1 MNKKHC
7 IDNRDTCGTIT
18 MSSCV
23 PYTGEDLTS
32 IDNENLPCNPNIN
45 DIVKEI
51 DIVIK
56 DIQTA
61 INVTDLDLSCLDSC
75 ICKDL
80 SIKELF
86 ELLKTKLCELTD
98 RVKILEAVDISTT
111 KFKVDL
117 QCFNN
122 PCFNSSDN
130 EYSLLEIISLLLTE
144 LCTLKNQA

>member
-23 PYTGEDLTS
+23 PYTGPELTS

-45 DIVKEI
+45 DIVKEL
-51 DIVIK
+51 DSVVK

-61 INVTDLDLSCLDSC
+61 IDITDLDKQCLEECNCNDNT
-75 ICKDL
+75 IKDV
-80 SIKELF
+80 F
-86 ELLKTKLCELTD
+86 ELIIKKLCEVIE
-98 RVKILEAVDISTT
+98 RVKTLEAVDISAT
-111 KFKVDL
+111 KFRVDL
-117 QCFNN
+117 QCFDN
-122 PCFNSSDN
+122 PCFNASDS